1 MTIELLNQLKD
12 FEIFTEKMEGIVEE
26 VKKNH
31 LKDDNGNT
39 YKFEDFDLRDDVIG
53 NVDSLPTTIKDYS
66 NLWDYVQQR
75 YKEYLSDYE
84 NPLMSN
90 EMYFDVYWCNV
101 ESNSAFFEDLTLWIY
116 FDYEYGIYYDTDVEI
131 CDKIRKRDDEL
142 ASKC

>member
-84 NPLMSN
+84 NPFMPN